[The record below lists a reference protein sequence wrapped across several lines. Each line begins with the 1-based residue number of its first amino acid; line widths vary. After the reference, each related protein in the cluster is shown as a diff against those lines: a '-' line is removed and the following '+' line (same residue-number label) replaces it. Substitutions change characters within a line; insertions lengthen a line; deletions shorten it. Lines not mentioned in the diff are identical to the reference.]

1 VAHVAGLHE
10 LGDGAHRLFDR
21 HLRIDAPEPVDVD
34 VVGAEAGQGV
44 GERVL
49 DRLRRPSMPRISP
62 PGPRSTPNLTLST
75 NSSRLRPRRA
85 SRSRSSFSPRGVV
98 VGRVEERDSRIERGV
113 NRRDALHL
121 VGRAIERRH
130 PHAAR
135 APRRPARSNRAC
147 EDARDHSPRSC
158 PRPAASPRTWAER
171 AQACGSSEPTM
182 RGRLP
187 QTSDSPT
194 LWRLSAKHRE
204 PSVWSTGRAPADEL
218 ACVGFMVAR
227 RSLS

>member
-1 VAHVAGLHE
+1 VALARISRGIEEAILPTCRELGIGITAYGDKRVLDLQVGDGMHLVGPPQRLGPGLRQPDVAHVAGLHE

-85 SRSRSSFSPRGVV
+85 SRSRSSFSP
-98 VGRVEERDSRIERGV
+98 
-113 NRRDALHL
+113 
-121 VGRAIERRH
+121 
-130 PHAAR
+130 
-135 APRRPARSNRAC
+135 
-147 EDARDHSPRSC
+147 
-158 PRPAASPRTWAER
+158 
-171 AQACGSSEPTM
+171 
-182 RGRLP
+182 
-187 QTSDSPT
+187 
-194 LWRLSAKHRE
+194 
-204 PSVWSTGRAPADEL
+204 
-218 ACVGFMVAR
+218 VA
-227 RSLS
+227 